1 MEGKV
6 YERLTDA
13 CSFGLLEKARGRLK
27 ATDLAK
33 QALDP
38 YDFSVANNGKAKAL
52 RTISIID
59 KAFNVWNRTLP
70 TADAPSVRIAEITGI
85 ERTICKKHVPNLQKR
100 FNDAFPT

>member
-1 MEGKV
+1 M
-6 YERLTDA
+6 
-13 CSFGLLEKARGRLK
+13 LK

-59 KAFNVWNRTLP
+59 KAFNSMESYATYCRRTFCKNCRNNRYR
-70 TADAPSVRIAEITGI
+70 ADY
-85 ERTICKKHVPNLQKR
+85 L
-100 FNDAFPT
+100 